1 MPRAVS
7 PAVQEAEGMG
17 MAWAMLA
24 LVVVGGLLFL
34 RAVTAHQWALFGL
47 MVVVLAIAAIW
58 GTKGSIPRG
67 DSHY

>member
-1 MPRAVS
+1 
-7 PAVQEAEGMG
+7 MG

-24 LVVVGGLLFL
+24 LVVVGGLLFF
-34 RAVTAHQWALFGL
+34 RAVTAHQWGLFGV

-67 DSHY
+67 GSHY